1 LDFKISVEPLTRYKN
16 KQKMR
21 QLITLWCLTWA
32 IGTSAQFSSLVTNSP
47 DTRPLV
53 VILNQENEGKL
64 ITNSI
69 NALSETEKKRYHFL
83 MFYGAKPNLSYIEKT
98 LNDLLNKDKAFVF
111 DKRKIYL
118 LVFQSEPA
126 LREALS
132 IKSVFADVASTHMTT
147 DQESIDL
154 LPFLNKFA
162 QKRLWEIE
170 VAQLEQRTK
179 KITYRDRRLGIG
191 FMMGQNSQSSFVES
205 DSSYIPSSITKVG
218 LMANYRIS
226 NRFQVMGKVMTSF
239 KLPNRSGLQSSIFS
253 QIDLAAGGEQTVTAE
268 IKFHVYV
275 QSSLQLNYII
285 NPQNRLKVV
294 PGIGMSSIFFTSA
307 KSKIE
312 QVIDVSDISSGGGPG
327 ALGGGL
333 EPDTDI
339 PRLSKRFMDP
349 YASLGLTYKANKYM
363 DFVFNAD
370 YSLSRRSGEVYGVY
384 YSNQPNNPLSLN
396 LGVQFTF
403 GKSRKYFNYLD
414 DKNKE

>member
-1 LDFKISVEPLTRYKN
+1 
-16 KQKMR
+16 MR

-32 IGTSAQFSSLVTNSP
+32 VGTSAQYSSLITNSQE
-47 DTRPLV
+47 TKPLV
-53 VILNQENEGKL
+53 VILNQENDGKL
-64 ITNSI
+64 MTNSI

-83 MFYGAKPNLSYIEKT
+83 IFYGERPNLVYIEKT
-98 LNDLLNKDKAFVF
+98 LNDLLNKDKTFIF

-118 LVFQSEPA
+118 LVLNSEPA
-126 LREALS
+126 LREALVV
-132 IKSVFADVASTHMTT
+132 KSVFADIASAHLTK

-162 QKRLWEIE
+162 QKRLWEID

-179 KITYRDRRLGIG
+179 KVTYRDRRLGIG
-191 FMMGQNSQSSFVES
+191 FLMGQNTQSSFLES
-205 DSSYIPSSITKVG
+205 DSAFIPSKITKVG

-226 NRFQVMGKVMTSF
+226 NRFQILGKVMTSF
-239 KLPNRSGLQSSIFS
+239 KLPNTSGLQSSIFS

-285 NPQNRLKVV
+285 NPKNRLKIV

-312 QVIDVSDISSGGGPG
+312 QVIDVSDITSGGGPNS
-327 ALGGGL
+327 LGGGL
-333 EPDTDI
+333 EPGGDI
-339 PRLSKRFMDP
+339 PKLSKRFMDP
-349 YASLGLTYKANKYM
+349 YASLGLNYKAAKYV

-370 YSLSRRSGEVYGVY
+370 YSLYRRSGEVYGVY
-384 YSNQPNNPLSLN
+384 YANQPNNPLSLN

-403 GKSRKYFNYLD
+403 GKSSKYYHYLD
-414 DKNKE
+414 GKNKE

>member
-1 LDFKISVEPLTRYKN
+1 MLYKN

-32 IGTSAQFSSLVTNSP
+32 IGTSAQYSSLITNSQE
-47 DTRPLV
+47 TKPLV
-53 VILNQENEGKL
+53 VILNQENDGKL
-64 ITNSI
+64 MTNSI

-83 MFYGAKPNLSYIEKT
+83 MFYGERPNLVYIEKT
-98 LNDLLNKDKAFVF
+98 LNDLLNKDKTFIF

-118 LVFQSEPA
+118 LVLNSEPA
-126 LREALS
+126 LREALVV
-132 IKSVFADVASTHMTT
+132 KSVFADFASTHLTK
-147 DQESIDL
+147 DQDSIDL
-154 LPFLNKFA
+154 LPILNKFA
-162 QKRLWEIE
+162 QKRLWEID

-179 KITYRDRRLGIG
+179 KVTYRDRRLGIG
-191 FMMGQNSQSSFVES
+191 FLMGQNAQSSFLS
-205 DSSYIPSSITKVG
+205 DSAYIPSRITKVG

-226 NRFQVMGKVMTSF
+226 NRFQVLGKVMTSF
-239 KLPNRSGLQSSIFS
+239 KLPNTSGLQSSIFS

-285 NPQNRLKVV
+285 NPKNRLKIV

-312 QVIDVSDISSGGGPG
+312 QVIDVSDITSGGGPG

-333 EPDTDI
+333 EPGGDI
-339 PRLSKRFMDP
+339 PKLSKRFMDP
-349 YASLGLTYKANKYM
+349 YASLGLNYKATKYV

-370 YSLSRRSGEVYGVY
+370 YSLYRRSGEVYGVY
-384 YSNQPNNPLSLN
+384 YANQPNNPLSLN

-403 GKSRKYFNYLD
+403 GKSSKYYHYLD
-414 DKNKE
+414 GKNKE